1 MSGLCPDYLTM
12 HRSLRLAAL
21 LVLLSASPAMAAE
34 GGLLS
39 VEPGLAIW
47 TVIIFLLVLF
57 VLYRAAYP
65 KILGAVEARE
75 QHIRELLAAAAR
87 DREEA
92 QALLDEQKRQL
103 EEVRARVQEMVAEGR
118 TAGERV
124 REEILAQ
131 TRKEQEELLARA
143 RRDVQ
148 QEMERATAQLRADAV
163 ELAIAAASKLV
174 ERNLDQEDNR
184 RLVRDFLAQIEA
196 RDAAVAAGV

>member
-1 MSGLCPDYLTM
+1 MLK
-12 HRSLRLAAL
+12 SLRLSAL
-21 LVLLSASPAMAAE
+21 LTFLLASPAFAAE

-39 VEPGLAIW
+39 VEPGLIIW
-47 TVIIFLLVLF
+47 TWIIFLIVLF

-92 QALLDEQKRQL
+92 QALLEEQKRQL
-103 EEVRARVQEMVAEGR
+103 EEVRTRAQEMVAEGR
-118 TAGERV
+118 SAGERV
-124 REEILAQ
+124 REELLAQ
-131 TRKEQEELLARA
+131 ARREQEEILTRA
-143 RRDVQ
+143 RREVQ
-148 QEMERATAQLRADAV
+148 QEMERAADQLRADAV

-184 RLVRDFLAQIEA
+184 RLVRDFLAQIEV
-196 RDAAVAAGV
+196 RDAAAAGV